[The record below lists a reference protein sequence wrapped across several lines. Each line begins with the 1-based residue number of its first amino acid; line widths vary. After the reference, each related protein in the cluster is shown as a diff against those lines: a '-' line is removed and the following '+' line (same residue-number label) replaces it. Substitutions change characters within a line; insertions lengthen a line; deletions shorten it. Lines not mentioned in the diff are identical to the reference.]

1 MIFLIFFGFFLFFDE
16 KIMPPPYCSKK
27 QQIACSGGLP
37 NSQKI
42 NFFHGFDQ
50 KMGFGTDA
58 ETKLFVA
65 FLMIFAARVI
75 FL

>member
-1 MIFLIFFGFFLFFDE
+1 MA
-16 KIMPPPYCSKK
+16 PPYCSKK

-37 NSQKI
+37 NSQKNI
-42 NFFHGFDQ
+42 FFQGFDQ
-50 KMGFGTDA
+50 KMGFGADA

-65 FLMIFAARVI
+65 FLMILAARVI